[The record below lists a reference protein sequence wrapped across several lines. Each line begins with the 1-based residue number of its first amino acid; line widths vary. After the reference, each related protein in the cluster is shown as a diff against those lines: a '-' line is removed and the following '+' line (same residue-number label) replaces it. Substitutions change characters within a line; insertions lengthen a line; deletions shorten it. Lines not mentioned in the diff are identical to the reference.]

1 MEELSHVLMHLLV
14 GTKGDHPL
22 CSDNLP
28 LSLDWSYS
36 ENEEVKNIENGRERK
51 SRYVFP
57 KRLSYE
63 DRQKRISEDDDSVE
77 EDEWQFAKPVS
88 MEVSSVEEDHD
99 IEVVENNGS
108 QSVIYCR
115 HAISEEDP
123 DDDDDDSLNYL
134 FDWSKFTGFS

>member
-1 MEELSHVLMHLLV
+1 MTFFA

-28 LSLDWSYS
+28 LSLDWDYS
-36 ENEEVKNIENGRERK
+36 ENEKVKNIENSSERT

-63 DRQKRISEDDDSVE
+63 DRKKRLSEDDDSVE
-77 EDEWQFAKPVS
+77 EDEWQFAKPVA

-115 HAISEEDP
+115 HAISEEDN
-123 DDDDDDSLNYL
+123 DHDTDDDSLSYL